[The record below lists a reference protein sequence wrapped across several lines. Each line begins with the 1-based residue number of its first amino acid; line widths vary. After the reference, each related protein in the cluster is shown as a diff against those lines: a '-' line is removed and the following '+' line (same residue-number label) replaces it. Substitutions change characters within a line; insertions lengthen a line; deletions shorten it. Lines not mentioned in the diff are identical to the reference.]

1 MTEHE
6 VITTDAGIEAALER
20 AKLHDSEPRAQSVA
34 HIPDLKLLIVGL
46 SNGRRLVLPIEDI
59 QGLGSATHSQIQNYE
74 LLGNGTGISFPD
86 LDVDL
91 YVPALIEG
99 VHGNRRWMAQLG
111 KKGGSAKTEAKRRA
125 AKANGARGGRPRRTA
140 VASA

>member
-46 SNGRRLVLPIEDI
+46 SNGA
-59 QGLGSATHSQIQNYE
+59 G
-74 LLGNGTGISFPD
+74 
-86 LDVDL
+86 
-91 YVPALIEG
+91 
-99 VHGNRRWMAQLG
+99 
-111 KKGGSAKTEAKRRA
+111 
-125 AKANGARGGRPRRTA
+125 
-140 VASA
+140 